1 MIRDQ
6 IDQAMAIME
15 AAFDPAFGEAWNR
28 RQLED
33 ALLMP
38 NTHLVMSETPI
49 GGDDPNPAGFMLSRS
64 VLDEEEL
71 LLIAVHPD
79 ARRKGIGK
87 ALVQRLFTDA
97 ATRQVKRVFLEMR
110 DGNPAETLY
119 RSLGFSPIGRRRGYY
134 RSNRLSPIDAITFS
148 RELA

>member
-1 MIRDQ
+1 MTRDEV
-6 IDQAMAIME
+6 DQAMVIME

-38 NTHLVMSETPI
+38 NTHLVLSKQQSIE
-49 GGDDPNPAGFMLSRS
+49 GENQSAGFALSRS

-71 LLIAVHPD
+71 LLIAVHPN
-79 ARRKGIGK
+79 ARRRGIAK
-87 ALVQRLFTDA
+87 QLLRDLLASA
-97 ATRQVKRVFLEMR
+97 ATRGVTRVFLEMR
-110 DGNPAETLY
+110 DGNPAEELY
-119 RSLGFSPIGRRRGYY
+119 RTFGFSPIGRRRGYY

-148 RELA
+148 REL

>member
-1 MIRDQ
+1 MIRDE

-38 NTHLVMSETPI
+38 RTQLALFRP
-49 GGDDPNPAGFMLSRS
+49 DDEDTSTSAVGFTLSRY
-64 VLDEEEL
+64 VVDEEEL

-79 ARRKGIGK
+79 ARRKGMAK
-87 ALVQRLFTDA
+87 RMLRSLLESAS
-97 ATRQVKRVFLEMR
+97 TRGVKRLFLEMR
-110 DGNPAETLY
+110 EGNPAEELY
-119 RSLGFSPIGRRRGYY
+119 KSLGFAPIGRRCGYY
-134 RSNRLSPIDAITFS
+134 RGDRMKPIDAITFS
-148 RELA
+148 RDLA